1 MLSSILIGIIYFA
14 YVVYVFDLGHNRYHF
29 KFKEMKW
36 MYLDMFLALAVL
48 IAEIVFEALRIHVRD
63 IINSQSDFSLTALV
77 IVFTI
82 SYSLSFPLVLK
93 HRYQKR

>member
-14 YVVYVFDLGHNRYHF
+14 YTVYVFDLGHNRYHF
-29 KFKEMKW
+29 SFMQMKW

-48 IAEIVFEALRIHVRD
+48 IAEIVFEALQIHVRD